1 MSVGLVASTSD
12 LSNHVAWALPGGKA
26 DQVEVHGKNRAWV
39 EERVPLRH
47 ISFSPISG
55 PYLDPL
61 FFRSLSGYL
70 ACPLSKKIPQPH
82 ASCTLPQPY
91 PVSSHGFQTEPGT
104 RSSSLTLPKP
114 RHDPSHLL
122 SIVPFFWAPE
132 TFLPK
137 RHGEKLS
144 DRRQCLLLA
153 LHGRKA
159 APKECVG
166 RNMDGERQRQ
176 TSYTSL
182 PSTLSNYIS
191 EQPDDTSQSL
201 PLGKRTFFAHSQR
214 AGKIR
219 EQTRT

>member
-1 MSVGLVASTSD
+1 MWESR
-12 LSNHVAWALPGGKA
+12 PGGGSREKQGLGGGA
-26 DQVEVHGKNRAWV
+26 CPTETYFLFPYFWPISRPLILQVTFWLSCLSSQQEDPTATCHLHPPPTLPSFFSWLPDRARDQV
-39 EERVPLRH
+39 
-47 ISFSPISG
+47 
-55 PYLDPL
+55 
-61 FFRSLSGYL
+61 
-70 ACPLSKKIPQPH
+70 
-82 ASCTLPQPY
+82 
-91 PVSSHGFQTEPGT
+91 
-104 RSSSLTLPKP
+104 
-114 RHDPSHLL
+114 LL
-122 SIVPFFWAPE
+122 SHSSQAQEWPFPSPLHVPFFWAPE
-132 TFLPK
+132 RFLPK

-144 DRRQCLLLA
+144 DRRQYLLLA

-214 AGKIR
+214 AGEIR